1 MSGARL
7 WACQDLQ
14 VQLQG
19 RRVLHDLQLQLQAG
33 ERVAIVGPNG
43 AGKSTLLRVM
53 MGLLPHQGQVWRAP
67 DRTQAMLFQRP
78 HLLHLSSR
86 ANVALGLW
94 LDRPLRQSWAQACA
108 RAQTALAMTGV
119 ADLAAQRATRLSG
132 GQQQRVAL
140 ARALAREPDMLLLD
154 EPTANLDRHSRHDFE
169 RLMLDL
175 QARQDMTLV
184 WVTHQ
189 LGQAR
194 RLATRVIC
202 LDGGRLA
209 ADLPVQDFFN
219 TALLAAHHP
228 VAHAFTEGERT

>member
-108 RAQTALAMTGV
+108 RAQAW
-119 ADLAAQRATRLSG
+119 AQLWRSGRSSHRPSAT
-132 GQQQRVAL
+132 L
-140 ARALAREPDMLLLD
+140 ARLL
-154 EPTANLDRHSRHDFE
+154 RCSR
-169 RLMLDL
+169 
-175 QARQDMTLV
+175 
-184 WVTHQ
+184 
-189 LGQAR
+189 
-194 RLATRVIC
+194 C
-202 LDGGRLA
+202 GR
-209 ADLPVQDFFN
+209 
-219 TALLAAHHP
+219 
-228 VAHAFTEGERT
+228 